1 MINEDL
7 SGTERLDEPEP
18 SIDMVMVAIA
28 EVVRLTL
35 ALGSAN
41 ATLAFAEGVQIRR
54 ELEHALPHAQLLAER
69 IADGSERA
77 AALRDLGEMQAVATR
92 ALVIAPSP
100 SMAAISAAEAGDP
113 GAWLAE
119 EQAWIN
125 VRLANGSS
133 PRLIRH
139 RRHRPTRPESP
150 HALHDGSADPRE
162 VDDPTSEPPVTHQP
176 DKART

>member
-18 SIDMVMVAIA
+18 AIEMVMVAIA

-41 ATLAFAEGVQIRR
+41 ATLAFAEAVRIRG

-69 IADGSERA
+69 IADGCERA
-77 AALRDLGEMQAVATR
+77 AALRDLGDMQAVATR
-92 ALVIAPSP
+92 ALMIAPSP
-100 SMAAISAAEAGDP
+100 SMAAVSAAEAGDP
-113 GAWLAE
+113 RAWLVE

-133 PRLIRH
+133 PRLVRH
-139 RRHRPTRPESP
+139 RTHRPTRPESP
-150 HALHDGSADPRE
+150 HALHDISADARD
-162 VDDPTSEPPVTHQP
+162 VDDPTSEPPLTHQP
-176 DKART
+176 NRART